1 MEFSS
6 LTLNSLNFDNFENK
20 THTHFE
26 DKVEEFIRVKYK
38 DGANTKVES
47 VLSFWFG

>member
-1 MEFSS
+1 MEFGS
-6 LTLNSLNFDNFENK
+6 LTLNILNFEDK

-26 DKVEEFIRVKYK
+26 NKVEEFIRVKYRN
-38 DGANTKVES
+38 GANTKVES